1 MDSFGGL
8 DEAARVSRRL
18 ADVEEATVVRYVQA
32 PTLTETL
39 LARLAPQEPEA
50 VQIMEEA
57 GLDLE
62 PKPYYLYLPGA

>member
-1 MDSFGGL
+1 M
-8 DEAARVSRRL
+8 
-18 ADVEEATVVRYVQA
+18 VRYVQE

-39 LARLAPQEPEA
+39 LARLAPQEPQA
-50 VQIMEEA
+50 KQIMEAA